1 MGICFWA
8 PGAPQEIE
16 EFECVCEGQTVAC
29 PYCKGTGTEK
39 IPFSKGEIAVNNH
52 NGRLILK
59 WFGLQ
64 SDPGQGL
71 VGQVEKSDLPS
82 LHAKLFALQ
91 SDETQKLLTAHR
103 IWGGWGEGLQ
113 SYLDRMLSLVAIA
126 IAHDSTLCWA

>member
-8 PGAPQEIE
+8 PQAPQDTEKYD
-16 EFECVCEGQTVAC
+16 CMCEGGNPDC
-29 PYCKGTGTEK
+29 PFCSGTGVDE
-39 IPFSKGEIAVNNH
+39 IPVSRGEIAVNNC

-64 SDPGQGL
+64 CDPGQGL

-82 LHAKLFALQ
+82 LHARLFALQ

-103 IWGGWGEGLQ
+103 IWGGWGEWLQ